1 MTPTAGE
8 CTTPESV
15 LPAKYVGGA
24 SRRTF
29 GPFRQFSS
37 ANDSVARDMTRLA
50 ALGLKGIAVSFVNY
64 LDELPYFCAEVLPRL
79 ARSGLR
85 DGGAAP
91 CRPPFEHPA
100 ELSHVNA
107 ARTTAFSG
115 RG

>member
-37 ANDSVARDMTRLA
+37 ANNSMARDMTRLA

-64 LDELPYFCAEVLPRL
+64 LDELPYFAPRCCRVSRARGCAM
-79 ARSGLR
+79 
-85 DGGAAP
+85 AAQRRAD
-91 CRPPFEHPA
+91 RPLNTRPNC
-100 ELSHVNA
+100 L
-107 ARTTAFSG
+107 T
-115 RG
+115 

>member
-50 ALGLKGIAVSFVNY
+50 ALGLKGIAVLLRRSRFPGADQQRAPTRWPVAQNPPVDVLGHP
-64 LDELPYFCAEVLPRL
+64 LDQAM
-79 ARSGLR
+79 RS
-85 DGGAAP
+85 A
-91 CRPPFEHPA
+91 
-100 ELSHVNA
+100 
-107 ARTTAFSG
+107 
-115 RG
+115 